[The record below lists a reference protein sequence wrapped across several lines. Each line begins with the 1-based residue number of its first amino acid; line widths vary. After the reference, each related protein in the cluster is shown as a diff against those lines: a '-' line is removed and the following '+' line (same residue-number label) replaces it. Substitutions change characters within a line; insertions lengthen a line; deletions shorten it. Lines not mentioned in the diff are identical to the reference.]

1 MSSRKQAVTK
11 RMFIQAYVPAASYG
25 EVAENT
31 GLSESTVR
39 ARVTQYRKLG
49 INLEPKPKVT
59 DNSKLTVEEANAL
72 IQQLKAGG

>member
-11 RMFIQAYVPAASYG
+11 RMFIQAYVTAASYG
-25 EVAENT
+25 EVAEKT

-49 INLEPKPKVT
+49 INLEPKVT